1 MAYTPINWQTGD
13 TITADKLNRCDNGW
27 SVESTQLFSET
38 VTTTDTGQGF
48 AMGQVQYVFESTRP
62 PEVTV
67 TFNGTDY
74 ICAINAQNGY
84 GELGAS
90 GPDFT
95 NYPFYI
101 APSYNGTNIVT
112 STAGTY
118 AVAMSTQSVE
128 VSSDFSTATAAAAP
142 KPLFVDGLTVTYN
155 DCLTAFVA
163 GREVYYTL
171 TSDGLMVKY
180 WLVGIDM
187 TNLQLHFAYLGSSL
201 TSIGIVSKS
210 VSSPNDVVA

>member
-13 TITADKLNRCDNGW
+13 TITAEKLNKMDNGW

-38 VTTTDTGQGF
+38 VTTADTGQGF
-48 AMGQVQYVFESTRP
+48 AMGQIQYVFEGTRP
-62 PEVTV
+62 PEVTIM
-67 TFNGTDY
+67 FDGTAY
-74 ICAINAQNGY
+74 TCAINAQNGY
-84 GELGAS
+84 GELGGS
-90 GPDFT
+90 GPVFT

-101 APSYNGTNIVT
+101 APSYNGTNVVT

-142 KPLFVDGLTVTYN
+142 KPLFVDGQTVTYN
-155 DCLTAFVA
+155 DCLTAFLA
-163 GREVYYTL
+163 GREVLYLL
-171 TSDGLMVKY
+171 TSDGLTAKH

-187 TNLQLHFAYLGSSL
+187 TNLLLYFARLGSSL
-201 TSIGIVSKS
+201 TSIGIVTRS

>member
-13 TITADKLNRCDNGW
+13 TITAEKLNKMDNGW
-27 SVESTQLFSET
+27 AVESTQLFSET
-38 VTTTDTGQGF
+38 VATTDTGQGF
-48 AMGQVQYVFESTRP
+48 AVSQVQYVFEGTRP

-74 ICAINAQNGY
+74 ICAINAQGGY

-101 APSYNGTNIVT
+101 APLSNGTNIFT

-118 AVAMSTQSVE
+118 AVAMSMQSVE
-128 VSSDFSTATAAAAP
+128 VSSDFSTATVAAAP
-142 KPLFVDGLTVTYN
+142 KPLYVDGQTVTYN
-155 DCLTAFVA
+155 DCLTAFTA
-163 GREVYYTL
+163 GREVWYPL
-171 TSDGLMVKY
+171 IIDGLMVKY
-180 WLVGIDM
+180 WLVGIDT
-187 TNLQLHFAYLGSSL
+187 TNLNLHFARLGSSL